1 MRHLFEFIIRGD
13 KIGNEKSIPFKE
25 LKKGDMIYKYW
36 LDNKWNLMDSGN
48 YRITEMEEYDL
59 MLRGK
64 GTTYTYDVDGKKW
77 DVDVAESKYG
87 DSAIIVKVTKKAY
100 RYIVISTGELNLE
113 DPIENK
119 KILQSYTIKN
129 RY

>member
-77 DVDVAESKYG
+77 DVDVAESEYG